1 MPFLLSIDC
10 GVARMFPVDKRS
22 VQPLWF
28 SAPDVE
34 PALCFA
40 IDDVPVDLWQQAHDL
55 DELANAIDPYL
66 QRHNARKWDFIWTME
81 RHFSE
86 PYGPLRKARQT
97 FMAGIPDMF
106 LGAANALAPDTA
118 ARHEGVLADQAH
130 LNRVRRHA
138 DVSVAAAPYQYE
150 AGSETPGE
158 YREWL
163 EKLFF
168 AHGECMIPY
177 FGDEA
182 RGIKSMYQEADA
194 GLMEQA
200 PDAASRLRF
209 SNFTN
214 EEYRHTFQFYSLYGA
229 YEPTLPRKIY
239 EHERQVFRAYMDLK
253 TDGTWIDHAIFN
265 MLADRLGTYQAFE
278 WVQSSYA
285 PLARVALKVVKDER
299 GHSNMGYLHVRD
311 FIEREGMNG
320 RAHVQKRIDNHFYPF
335 HLAAFGGSTS
345 ANNRMWRK
353 WGLKQHTND
362 ELRAAYHAEMS
373 LVLESL
379 GLNVPDFAA
388 ASARGFEAAEKVRKL
403 ANARLVSAPSG
414 VSV

>member
-1 MPFLLSIDC
+1 
-10 GVARMFPVDKRS
+10 MFPVDKRS
-22 VQPLWF
+22 VQPFWL
-28 SAPDVE
+28 SAPDAI

-40 IDDVPVDLWQQAHDL
+40 VDDVPAELWRGASGL
-55 DELANAIDPYL
+55 DELADAVAPYL
-66 QRHNARKWDFIWTME
+66 QRHGARKWDFIWSME

-86 PYGPLRKARQT
+86 PYGPLPKARQT

-106 LGAANALAPDTA
+106 LGADDSLVPHTRT
-118 ARHEGVLADQAH
+118 RHEGVLAEQAH
-130 LNRVRRHA
+130 LNRARRHG
-138 DVSVAAAPYQYE
+138 DVVVAAAPYQYE
-150 AGSETPGE
+150 AGSEMPAE
-158 YREWL
+158 YHEWL

-177 FGDEA
+177 FGEEA
-182 RGIKSMYQEADA
+182 KGIKSMYQEVDA
-194 GLMEQA
+194 ALMEQA

-214 EEYRHTFQFYSLYGA
+214 EEYRHTFQFYSLYNA
-229 YEPTLPRKIY
+229 YDPALPRKIY

-253 TDGTWIDHAIFN
+253 TDGSWVDYGLFN

-285 PLARVALKVVKDER
+285 PLARVALKAVKDER
-299 GHSNMGYLHVRD
+299 GHGNMGYLHVRD
-311 FIEREGMNG
+311 FIERQGPDG
-320 RAHVQKRIDNHFYPF
+320 RAHVQKRIDEHFYPF
-335 HLAAFGGSTS
+335 HLAAFGSGAS

-373 LVLESL
+373 LVLDSL
-379 GLNVPDFAA
+379 GLKVPDFDAA
-388 ASARGFEAAEKVRKL
+388 CSRGLEAAEKIRKIASARGAGASAA
-403 ANARLVSAPSG
+403 A
-414 VSV
+414 